1 MSLFYENVSLFFVKS
16 SIMHL
21 KNYVVRKESMCLN
34 LKEKKNQEFFFKES
48 LLKIEENIQF
58 IWKRILH

>member
-34 LKEKKNQEFFFKES
+34 LKEKKTGIFFQRVIIK
-48 LLKIEENIQF
+48 N
-58 IWKRILH
+58 